1 MLMTIWKVKVNIL
14 CLSEYLRGKRP
25 HYQKGYKNYS
35 EENLDLAVRA
45 CLEEK
50 MNFRKAAQFYNVP
63 SHTVYRRARKLRET
77 Q

>member
-1 MLMTIWKVKVNIL
+1 LLMDREKM
-14 CLSEYLRGKRP
+14 
-25 HYQKGYKNYS
+25 
-35 EENLDLAVRA
+35 A
-45 CLEEK
+45 CVEEK